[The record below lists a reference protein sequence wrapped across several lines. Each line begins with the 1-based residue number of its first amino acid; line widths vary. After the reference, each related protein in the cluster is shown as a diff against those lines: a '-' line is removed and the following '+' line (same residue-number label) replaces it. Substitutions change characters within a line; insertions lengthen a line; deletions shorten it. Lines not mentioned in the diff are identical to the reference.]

1 MCSLISGFARNTT
14 LKTLDL
20 STQKLLRATGWQLL
34 MIFLSSHRCSLEW
47 MDLVD
52 QQIDDDCAA
61 SLGDALAVNQIL
73 TSLRIASDN
82 SITPSGWREFSNGL
96 SAPSAVLLELI
107 LDYSQSALEEL
118 VFPYNNIDDDGAR
131 ILVDV
136 IVSHIGTVRCLDL
149 EDNSFITT
157 NGWRAFADALRPT
170 SLSKLNILRIGD
182 HKHVVN
188 NRGNHIDD
196 SVIVGLVSA
205 LAKNNSL
212 NELELNYV
220 SNASSSL
227 YDLADVLG
235 DETNFDSVCQ
245 SNHSYTNS
253 RTALILKPTIR
264 MNLIHCWV

>member
-1 MCSLISGFARNTT
+1 MCCIPRGCFGGQSN
-14 LKTLDL
+14 
-20 STQKLLRATGWQLL
+20 
-34 MIFLSSHRCSLEW
+34 
-47 MDLVD
+47 
-52 QQIDDDCAA
+52 IDIAP
-61 SLGDALAVNQIL
+61 L
-73 TSLRIASDN
+73 ASDN

-253 RTALILKPTIR
+253 RTALILIPTIR